1 MLVEV
6 MYGIAEKLQK
16 RLLVETGEREGD
28 TRTEPVDLDNKELR
42 QAWVTLFGL
51 KVKACITHRSYQDE
65 IKAKYGLGTFRFEFP
80 PAYAELLT
88 NDEIKS
94 VILATAIIFELALAK
109 AKREGAEAEAQYK
122 SKLELSKPIIKKIKE
137 AEEAEDMDM
146 LQAIVIPEVIKHFE
160 AESAY
165 CSVGTRLNDAID
177 NVRKAQNQVYREA
190 KKAQRESEMSAWI
203 EAHGSE
209 RLQRAFSGGY
219 EIGRIYT
226 LERAAHEYPEWDIDF
241 KGQADWKDRKN
252 PSLGELNAAR
262 EEEGKTGKA
271 VVIVWLIKPLAIERD
286 DYYDFK
292 FEEQPALVIRGF
304 LGKYDLVKSLL

>member
-6 MYGIAEKLQK
+6 TYGITEELQK

-28 TRTEPVDLDNKELR
+28 IRTEPVDLDSKELR
-42 QAWVTLFGL
+42 QAWVKLFGL

-65 IKAKYGLGTFRFEFP
+65 IKAKYDLGTFRFKLP

-88 NDEIKS
+88 NDEIKTA
-94 VILATAIIFELALAK
+94 ILAKAIIFEQELAE
-109 AKREGAEAEAQYK
+109 AKRESAEAEAQYK
-122 SKLELSKPIIKKIKE
+122 SKLELSRPIIEKIKE
-137 AEEAEDMDM
+137 AEEAEDMDT
-146 LQAIVIPEVIKHFE
+146 LQATVIPAVIKHFE
-160 AESAY
+160 AKSAY
-165 CSVGTRLNDAID
+165 CGVGTRLNDAID
-177 NVRKAQNQVYREA
+177 NVRKARNQVYREA

-219 EIGRIYT
+219 EVGRIYT

-252 PSLGELNAAR
+252 PPLSELDAAQ
-262 EEEGKTGKA
+262 EEEIKTGKT
-271 VVIVWLIKPLAIERD
+271 VVIVWLIKPPAIERD
-286 DYYDFK
+286 DHYDFD
-292 FEEQPALVIRGF
+292 FEEQPALVIRDF
-304 LGKYDLVKSLL
+304 LGKYDLVKSL